1 MRYPSMQLSA
11 MAAFMALA
19 WPCSHAVVPPGAA
32 AEIVGLQGPG
42 DQRVASV
49 PDWTPAR
56 QAQALA
62 AGDFVRTREAAR
74 MALLFAD
81 DTQLRL
87 HQNTVLQVKAVATP
101 AQPMTTLMLS
111 AGRAWTQ
118 TRRPDGSRLTLE
130 TPAATAA
137 IRGTD
142 WDIEVA
148 GDGRTLI
155 TVLSGTVEFG
165 NVQGQVSVSANE
177 AAYADV
183 GQAPVKMVLTQPRD
197 RIQWVNAMRA
207 DPLPSLAAQGTTDG
221 GIPPALDPVR
231 RALAARD
238 AAAAAVALAQVRA
251 QVPAAWVAAM
261 ESAVALQAGDL
272 QAARAQL
279 ARQVAG
285 AGQPPVLAAWLMR
298 SDLQLLDGD
307 GPGAVNTLRTALTR
321 HWPAHPALV
330 AQLARVQLLTDRV
343 EEAQATLAGARGNG
357 NGSDGAGD
365 GGLALVRA
373 ELARR
378 QGDGPAAIVA
388 YTEATARMPGDARAW
403 QGLGSAH
410 VEREETGPA
419 RKALGQALA
428 LDAQTPGAQGERGTL
443 ETFVNQFTEAGL
455 AFETALRDNPADYV
469 ALTGQGLMHLKQGQ
483 SQAALGDFLRAGVME
498 PRYAR
503 AKVWTAVAYYQ
514 LGRTPD
520 ALATLRQA
528 SALDDKDPL
537 PYMLLAQIQTD
548 LFLPGDAVESARAAV
563 QRMPYLKS
571 LNQVANDQKGS
582 ANLGASL
589 AFFGME
595 DWALELAQQSFSP
608 YWGGSHLFLAD
619 RYRGEFNKNSALFQ
633 GFLTDP
639 MAFGASQLQSS
650 LLQRPG
656 GHGALGM
663 MLDREF
669 YRMRAPSLTLNGMDN
684 SQVPVSWFFK
694 AQNARGT
701 RFPIDV
707 GVYNVPMFHDATG
720 GADVGADVLT
730 LGLGMQPTERL
741 NLFVYANQFDV
752 SLQGRNQLD
761 LWGDGSDVRQT
772 SGSNRVRLGMAG
784 LSYRWSPVQQT
795 WLKLGRSLEHSRS
808 ENYPTLFLFQPL
820 AALMGLK
827 ASPDKALTELQ
838 LRHSVDPQ
846 PGQRLSVALEHVV
859 EKQSSEVSG
868 YGPLIRRDGGVV
880 PDIMV
885 FAGVNEIDRRYTGL
899 TLAGSQQL
907 TPAWLLDGALGL
919 QQVRHRV
926 RGGNAVGLLVRDVSE
941 STQARRSDTEK
952 VVTPRV
958 GLVFHPAAGTTL
970 RMAYQDWLRPL
981 SASTLTSVETAGIPV
996 EDRLVEAGGRHRR
1009 TVAQLGMEVD
1019 ERTFVGLRAD
1029 HLRVRNPGVIGV
1041 DLRTPSMP
1049 FLEEMRNAQMVNLS
1063 TTDVL
1068 EGTPGFDEGSLQ
1080 ALGAGMNRMFSRQW
1094 SGYAKYLFQRSNS
1107 QYADSTSNRLLRDL
1121 RIPYIPRHTAVLG
1134 FTWTSAQRVYLSARA
1149 VYRTERFEDKQN
1161 LTRRPAGWNLDLAG
1175 YWETRDKHWVV
1186 GAGVLNLFG
1195 DRSDRQS
1202 VRYVIDARYRF

>member
-1 MRYPSMQLSA
+1 MRHPTMRLSA
-11 MAAFMALA
+11 LAALLALA
-19 WPCSHAVVPPGAA
+19 WPPGHAAVPPGAA
-32 AEIVGLQGPG
+32 AEIVNLQGAG
-42 DQRVASV
+42 DQRAAAM
-49 PDWTPAR
+49 PDWKPAR

-118 TRRPDGSRLTLE
+118 TRRADGSRLTLE

-165 NVQGQVSVSANE
+165 NAQGQVSVAANE

-197 RIQWVNAMRA
+197 RIQWVNALRA
-207 DPLPSLAAQGTTDG
+207 DPLPALAAQGATDG
-221 GIPPALDPVR
+221 GIPAALEPVQ
-231 RALAARD
+231 RALARRD
-238 AAAAAVALAQVRA
+238 AVAASVALAQVRG
-251 QVPAAWVAAM
+251 QVPAGWAATM

-272 QAARAQL
+272 QAARTRLAQ
-279 ARQVAG
+279 QAG
-285 AGQPPVLAAWLMR
+285 AAAGQPPVLAAWLMQ

-307 GPGAVNTLRTALTR
+307 GTAAVATLRTALAR
-321 HWPAHPALV
+321 HWPAHPALL

-343 EEAQATLAGARGNG
+343 DEAQATLAGTG
-357 NGSDGAGD
+357 GSVDAS
-365 GGLALVRA
+365 LALVRA

-378 QGDGPAAIVA
+378 QGDGPGAIAA
-388 YTEATARMPGDARAW
+388 YTEATARLPGDARAW

-410 VEREETGPA
+410 VEREEIRPA
-419 RKALGQALA
+419 RAALDQALV
-428 LDAQTPGAQGERGTL
+428 LDAQVPGAQGERGTL
-443 ETFVNQFTEAGL
+443 ATFINQFTEAGL

-469 ALTGQGLMHLKQGQ
+469 ALTGQGLMHLKQGRPE
-483 SQAALGDFLRAGVME
+483 AALGDFLRAGVME

-537 PYMLLAQIQTD
+537 PYLLLAQIQTD
-548 LFLPGDAVESARAAV
+548 LFQPGDAVDSARAAV

-595 DWALELAQQSFSP
+595 EWALELAQKSFSP

-619 RYRGEFNKNSALFQ
+619 RYRGEFAKNSALFQ

-639 MAFGASQLQSS
+639 MAFGASQLHSS

-656 GHGALGM
+656 SHGALGLL
-663 MLDREF
+663 LDRDF
-669 YRMRAPSLTLNGMDN
+669 YRMSAPSVTLNGMDN
-684 SQVPVSWFFK
+684 SHRPVSWFLK
-694 AQNARGT
+694 AQSARA
-701 RFPIDV
+701 RRSPIDV
-707 GVYNVPMFHDATG
+707 GVFNVPAFHDPSGTG
-720 GADVGADVLT
+720 DIGAEVMTFG
-730 LGLGMQPTERL
+730 LGLQPSERL
-741 NLFVYANQFDV
+741 NLFAYANQYDV
-752 SLQGRNQLD
+752 SLTGHNRLD
-761 LWGDGSDVRQT
+761 LWGDGSEVRQT
-772 SGSNRVRLGMAG
+772 TAHNRARLGVAG
-784 LSYRWSPVQQT
+784 LSYRWSPVEQT
-795 WLKLGRSLEHSRS
+795 WLKIGRSRER
-808 ENYPTLFLFQPL
+808 NRADNFPTLFLFEPL
-820 AALMGLK
+820 AALGGLK
-827 ASPDKALTELQ
+827 ASPEKAFTDLQ

-846 PGQRLSVALEHVV
+846 PGQRFSVALEHVA

-868 YGPLIRRDGGVV
+868 YGPLIRRDISVV
-880 PDIMV
+880 PDILV

-899 TLAGSQQL
+899 TLAGSQQF
-907 TPAWLLDGALGL
+907 TPEWLLDGAVGV
-919 QQVRHRV
+919 QQIRHRV

-941 STQARRSDTEK
+941 SSQARRSDTEK

-958 GLVFHPAAGTTL
+958 GVVFTPAAGTTL

-996 EDRLVEAGGRHRR
+996 EDRMVEAGGRHRR
-1009 TVAQLGMEVD
+1009 TVAQLGMEID
-1019 ERTFVGLRAD
+1019 DRTFLHLRAD

-1049 FLEEMRNAQMVNLS
+1049 FLEEMRNAQLINLS

-1068 EGTPGFDEGSLQ
+1068 EGTPGFEEGTLQ
-1080 ALGAGMNRMFSRQW
+1080 ALGAGVNRMFSRQW
-1094 SGYAKYLFQRSNS
+1094 SGYAKYLYQHSSS
-1107 QYADSTSNRLLRDL
+1107 QYRDSTSNRMVRDL
-1121 RIPYIPRHTAVLG
+1121 RIPYIPRHTAVIG
-1134 FTWTSAQRVYLSARA
+1134 ATWASAQRVYLSARA
-1149 VYRTERFEDKQN
+1149 VYRSERFEDKEN
-1161 LTRRPAGWNLDLAG
+1161 LTRRPPGWSMDLVS

-1195 DRSDRQS
+1195 DRTPRQT

>member
-1 MRYPSMQLSA
+1 MRHPSMQLSA
-11 MAAFMALA
+11 LTMFLALA
-19 WPCSHAVVPPGAA
+19 WPPSHAAVPPGAA

-42 DQRVASV
+42 DQRAAAT
-49 PDWTPAR
+49 PDWKPAR

-62 AGDFVRTREAAR
+62 PGDFVRTREAAR

-118 TRRPDGSRLTLE
+118 TRRADGSRLTLE

-165 NVQGQVSVSANE
+165 NAQGQVSVAANE

-183 GQAPVKMVLTQPRD
+183 GQAPVKMVLSQPRD
-197 RIQWVNAMRA
+197 RIQWVNALRA
-207 DPLPSLAAQGTTDG
+207 DPLPSLAAQGHTDG
-221 GIPPALDPVR
+221 GMPAALDPVR

-238 AAAAAVALAQVRA
+238 AAAAAAALAQVRS
-251 QVPAAWVAAM
+251 QVPAVWAAAM

-272 QAARAQL
+272 QTARARL
-279 ARQVAG
+279 AQQVDG
-285 AGQPPVLAAWLMR
+285 AGQPPVLAAWLMQ

-307 GPGAVNTLRTALTR
+307 GPAAVNTLRTALTQ

-343 EEAQATLAGARGNG
+343 EEAQATLAET
-357 NGSDGAGD
+357 SDASD

-378 QGDGPAAIVA
+378 QGNGPAAIAA
-388 YTEATARMPGDARAW
+388 YTEATARMPGDARVW

-443 ETFVNQFTEAGL
+443 ETFVNQFTEAGQ
-455 AFETALRDNPADYV
+455 AFEVALRDNPADYV
-469 ALTGQGLMHLKQGQ
+469 ALTGQGLMHLKQGRP
-483 SQAALGDFLRAGVME
+483 QAALDDFLRAGVME

-537 PYMLLAQIQTD
+537 PYLLLAQIQTD
-548 LFLPGDAVESARAAV
+548 LFQPGDAVESARAAV

-595 DWALELAQQSFSP
+595 DWALELAQKSFSP

-639 MAFGASQLQSS
+639 MAFGASQLHSS

-656 GHGALGM
+656 SHGALGM

-694 AQNARGT
+694 AQNARSK

-707 GVYNVPMFHDATG
+707 GVFNVPAFHDSTG

-752 SLQGRNQLD
+752 SLQGRNRLD
-761 LWGDGSDVRQT
+761 LWGDGSDVLQT
-772 SGSNRVRLGMAG
+772 TGSNRVRLGMAG

-795 WLKLGRSLEHSRS
+795 WLKLGRSTEHTRS

-827 ASPDKALTELQ
+827 ASPDKAFTDLQ
-838 LRHSVDPQ
+838 LRHTVDPQ
-846 PGQRLSVALEHVV
+846 PGQRLSVTLEHVA

-868 YGPLIRRDGGVV
+868 YGPLIRRDSAVA

-899 TLAGSQQL
+899 TLAGSQQF
-907 TPAWLLDGALGL
+907 TPDLLLDGALGL
-919 QQVRHRV
+919 QQIRHRV

-941 STQARRSDTEK
+941 SSQARRADTQR
-952 VVTPRV
+952 VATPRV
-958 GLVFHPAAGTTL
+958 GLVFTPAVGSTL

-1019 ERTFVGLRAD
+1019 ERTFVSLRAD

-1049 FLEEMRNAQMVNLS
+1049 FLEEMRNAQMINLS

-1068 EGTPGFDEGSLQ
+1068 EGTPGFEEGSLQ
-1080 ALGAGMNRMFSRQW
+1080 ALGAGVNRMFSRQW
-1094 SGYAKYLFQRSNS
+1094 SGYAKYLFQHSRS
-1107 QYADSTSNRLLRDL
+1107 QYLDSTSNSLVRDL
-1121 RIPYIPRHTAVLG
+1121 RIPYIPRHSAVIG
-1134 FTWTSAQRVYLSARA
+1134 ATWASAQRVYLSARA
-1149 VYRTERFEDKQN
+1149 VYRSERFEDKQN
-1161 LTRRPAGWNLDLAG
+1161 LTRRPPGWNLDIAG
-1175 YWETRDKHWVV
+1175 YWETQDKHWVV

>member
-1 MRYPSMQLSA
+1 MRHPTLHLSTLA
-11 MAAFMALA
+11 TLVALA
-19 WPCSHAVVPPGAA
+19 WPWHASQAAVPPGAA

-42 DQRVASV
+42 DQRTAAAA
-49 PDWTPAR
+49 DWKPAR

-101 AQPMTTLMLS
+101 TQPMTTLMLS

-165 NVQGQVSVSANE
+165 NAQGQVVVAANE
-177 AAYADV
+177 AAYADI
-183 GQAPVKMVLTQPRD
+183 GQAPVKMVLSQPRD
-197 RIQWVNAMRA
+197 RIQWVNALRA
-207 DPLPSLAAQGTTDG
+207 DPLPHLAAQGSTDG
-221 GIPPALDPVR
+221 GMPAVLQPVQ

-238 AAAAAVALAQVRA
+238 GTAAAAALAAARGQA
-251 QVPAAWVAAM
+251 PAGWVATM

-272 QAARAQL
+272 QSARAVL
-279 ARQVAG
+279 
-285 AGQPPVLAAWLMR
+285 AGQAEARPPVLAAQLML
-298 SDLQLLDGD
+298 SDLQLLEGD
-307 GPGAVNTLRTALTR
+307 GPAAVRTLQAALAR
-321 HWPAHPALV
+321 HWPGHPALL

-343 EEAQATLAGARGNG
+343 PEAAATLGPAP
-357 NGSDGAGD
+357 AGD
-365 GGLALVRA
+365 PGLALVRA

-378 QGDGPAAIVA
+378 QGDGPGAIAA
-388 YTEATARMPGDARAW
+388 YTEATRLAPQDARAW

-419 RKALGQALA
+419 RAALGRALS
-428 LDAQTPGAQGERGTL
+428 LDAQVPGAQGERGTL
-443 ETFVNQFTEAGL
+443 ETFVNQFTEAGQ

-469 ALTGQGLMHLKQGQ
+469 ALTGQGLMRLKQGQ
-483 SQAALGDFLRAGVME
+483 PQAALGDFLRAGVME

-537 PYMLLAQIQTD
+537 PYLLLAQIQTD
-548 LFLPGDAVESARAAV
+548 LFQPGDAVESARAAV

-595 DWALELAQQSFSP
+595 DWALELAQKSFSP

-639 MAFGASQLQSS
+639 MAFGASQLHSS

-656 GHGALGM
+656 SHGAMGLL
-663 MLDREF
+663 LDRDF
-669 YRMRAPSLTLNGMDN
+669 YRMHAPSLTLNGMDN
-684 SQVPVSWFFK
+684 SRLPVSWFFK
-694 AQNARGT
+694 AQGARAK
-701 RFPIDV
+701 RSPIDV
-707 GVYNVPMFHDATG
+707 GVFNVPAFHDPSGT
-720 GADVGADVLT
+720 ADIGADVLT
-730 LGLGMQPTERL
+730 FGLGLQPHERL
-741 NLFVYANQFDV
+741 NLFAYANQYDV
-752 SLQGRNQLD
+752 SLQGRNRLD
-761 LWGDGSDVRQT
+761 LWGDGSEVRQT
-772 SGSNRVRLGMAG
+772 TADNRARLGVAG
-784 LSYRWSPVQQT
+784 LSYRWSPVEQS
-795 WLKLGRSLEHSRS
+795 WLKIGRSRER
-808 ENYPTLFLFQPL
+808 NRADNFPTVFLFEPL
-820 AALMGLK
+820 AALGGLK
-827 ASPDKALTELQ
+827 ASPEKAFTDLQ

-846 PGQRLSVALEHVV
+846 TGQRWSVALEHVA

-868 YGPLIRRDGGVV
+868 YGPLVRQDSGAV
-880 PDIMV
+880 PDILV

-899 TLAGSQQL
+899 TLAGSQQFSPQL
-907 TPAWLLDGALGL
+907 LLDGALGL
-919 QQVRHRV
+919 QQIRHRV
-926 RGGNAVGLLVRDVSE
+926 RGGNAVGLLIRDVSE
-941 STQARRSDTEK
+941 STQARRNDTER
-952 VVTPRV
+952 VATPRFGV
-958 GLVFHPAAGTTL
+958 VFTPVAGTTL

-996 EDRLVEAGGRHRR
+996 EDRMVEAGGRHRR

-1019 ERTFVGLRAD
+1019 GHTFLNLRAD
-1029 HLRVRNPGVIGV
+1029 HLRVRNPGVLGV

-1049 FLEEMRNAQMVNLS
+1049 FLEEMRNAQLINLS

-1068 EGTPGFDEGSLQ
+1068 EGTPGFEEGTLQ
-1080 ALGAGMNRMFSRQW
+1080 ALGAGVNRMFSRQW
-1094 SGYAKYLFQRSNS
+1094 SGYAKYLYQHSSS
-1107 QYADSTSNRLLRDL
+1107 QYLDSTSNRMVRGL
-1121 RIPYIPRHTAVLG
+1121 RIPYIPRHTAVVG
-1134 FTWTSAQRVYLSARA
+1134 ATWASAQRVYLSARA
-1149 VYRTERFEDKQN
+1149 VYRSERFEDKQN
-1161 LTRRPAGWNLDLAG
+1161 LTRRPPGWSLDLVG
-1175 YWETRDKHWVV
+1175 YWETQDKHWVL

-1195 DRSDRQS
+1195 DRTPRQT